1 VQVQPE
7 TVKAIITS
15 KPGWLNQ
22 VGDYWV
28 IYLLSKN
35 LNPIIMAE
43 LLKELEQV
51 MAPNSYK
58 PIEPNT
64 YKPAYPGDM
73 MDEKE
78 SRM

>member
-1 VQVQPE
+1 MICSP
-7 TVKAIITS
+7 
-15 KPGWLNQ
+15 Q

-35 LNPIIMAE
+35 LNPIIMGE

-51 MAPNSYK
+51 MAPNAYK